1 MQLTEKELA
10 TIVQAENSFS
20 RVKNRQVVILVVMI
34 LTLLAMLSGILN
46 TDLGAYFLFAVVLYA
61 ILLPKISGPPTS
73 DVVALLTKMRSKA
86 GIKKIDPLINVISR
100 KA

>member
-1 MQLTEKELA
+1 
-10 TIVQAENSFS
+10 
-20 RVKNRQVVILVVMI
+20 
-34 LTLLAMLSGILN
+34 LN

-86 GIKKIDPLINVISR
+86 DIKKIDPLINVISR

>member
-20 RVKNRQVVILVVMI
+20 RVKNRQVVILVVVT

-86 GIKKIDPLINVISR
+86 DIKKIDPLINVISR